1 MANSRRKK
9 KIRFSKLMLG
19 IGLVAVSLSLGVT
32 LVSTQVELVAKRQ
45 QLDSITAQVD
55 AQKADNTEMQ
65 RTLDNGNEDGTI
77 ERFARD
83 KLGYA
88 LPGERIYVDMSGK

>member
-1 MANSRRKK
+1 MVKARRKK
-9 KIRFSKLMLG
+9 KISFSKLMLG
-19 IGLVAVSLSLGVT
+19 IGLVAVSVSLGVT

-45 QLDSITAQVD
+45 QLESITMQANAQI
-55 AQKADNTEMQ
+55 AANTEMQ

-88 LPGERIYVDMSGK
+88 LPGERVYVDMSGK